1 MQKCGL
7 FALSL
12 RLWELGALETEALFK
27 EHVRGLVAH
36 MGQQFVDAVFVIGHE
51 GMTGREHEHNEIL
64 IRNDRWLEKRCCI
77 LREMPRQGEPGLFTD
92 EKAKEAM
99 AFNTAALL
107 SARAIRIHSRWFT
120 TKQQKRDELL
130 SKFERQL
137 YGYKKI
143 FDVVR
148 RKNGTYE
155 YSRPRYTGK
164 IGGEQDDTSMALQL
178 ALAGRIK
185 FMSESGRLNYRQWR

>member
-1 MQKCGL
+1 MR
-7 FALSL
+7 APPHL
-12 RLWELGALETEALFK
+12 RLWEIAHAAAGALETEALSR
-27 EHVRGLVAH
+27 EHLRGLVTH
-36 MGQQFVDAVFVIGHE
+36 MGDALIDAVFVIGHE

-64 IRNDRWLEKRCCI
+64 IRNDRWLDRRCCI
-77 LREMPRQGEPGLFTD
+77 LREMPREGEPGLFTD
-92 EKAKEAM
+92 DKAKEAM

-107 SARAIRIHSRWFT
+107 SARSIRIHSRWFT
-120 TKQQKRDELL
+120 TRQKRDDLFA
-130 SKFERQL
+130 KFERQM

-143 FDVVR
+143 FDVIR

-164 IGGEQDDTSMALQL
+164 IGGEQDDACMALQL

-185 FMSESGRLNYRQWR
+185 FMSEGGRVRYRQWQ